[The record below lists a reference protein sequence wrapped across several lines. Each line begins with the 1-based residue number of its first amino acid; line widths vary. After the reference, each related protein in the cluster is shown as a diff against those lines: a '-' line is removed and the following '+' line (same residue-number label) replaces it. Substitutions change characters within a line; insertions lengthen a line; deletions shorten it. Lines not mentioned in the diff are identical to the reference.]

1 MSKFA
6 KVTKFKIYVRK
17 ERRKLGKNLLPRNLE
32 ETGDVIEFMDI
43 PTVYALMSCEC
54 HERLGVSD
62 RVVGPFT
69 GGERKKIII
78 SEGNSVVFFCRTVR
92 RMRQKPVALQP
103 PDPMMMNVL
112 RWMEKICKN
121 VWCS

>member
-6 KVTKFKIYVRK
+6 KVTKFKIYIRK

-62 RVVGPFT
+62 RVVEPFT
-69 GGERKKIII
+69 SGNRKK
-78 SEGNSVVFFCRTVR
+78 S
-92 RMRQKPVALQP
+92 
-103 PDPMMMNVL
+103 
-112 RWMEKICKN
+112 
-121 VWCS
+121 